1 MHEVIIGPRFAH
13 RLQAPVCGCGTG
25 ELQNLFIGMLERSVR
40 GFAAKRLATN
50 LHKLS
55 AHLVTS
61 SCRAGIA
68 IHLPG
73 GEQDGTVDRG
83 LK

>member
-1 MHEVIIGPRFAH
+1 MNKVVIRSGLAH
-13 RLQAPVCGCGTG
+13 SLQAPVRGCGTG
-25 ELQNLFIGMLERSVR
+25 EFQNLFIRIFERSVR
-40 GFAAKRLATN
+40 RFTTKRLATN

-73 GEQDGTVDRG
+73 GEQDCSVDRG